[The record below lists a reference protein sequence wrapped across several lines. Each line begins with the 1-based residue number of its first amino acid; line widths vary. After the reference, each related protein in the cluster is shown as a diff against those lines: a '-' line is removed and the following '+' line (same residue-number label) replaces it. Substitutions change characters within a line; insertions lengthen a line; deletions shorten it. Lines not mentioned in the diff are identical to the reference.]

1 MKNFM
6 AFLTAVYNNLPLIL
20 TIIAILFGI
29 GVKVRNFLMQSSEEK
44 KAQLKEQADKVVELA
59 KEGLLS
65 LVSKAEK
72 EWGSGT
78 GVIKKAWVWEQ
89 LQAQYDKLTDY
100 IATGLIDQKVIDDLI
115 ETAVDELNEL
125 LKKNDNVV
133 KAVEA
138 VPTVV
143 VEAVP
148 KEVKE

>member
-44 KAQLKEQADKVVELA
+44 KAQLKEQADKVVELV

-78 GVIKKAWVWEQ
+78 GVIKKAWVWVQ

-100 IATGLIDQKVIDDLI
+100 ITSGLIDQKVIDDLI

-125 LKKNDNVV
+125 LKKNDKVV

-143 VEAVP
+143 VEAAP
-148 KEVKE
+148 KEE

>member
-44 KAQLKEQADKVVELA
+44 KAQLKEQADKVVELV

-89 LQAQYDKLTDY
+89 LHSRYDKLTDY
-100 IATGLIDQKVIDDLI
+100 ITSGLIDQKVIDDLI

-125 LKKNDNVV
+125 LKKNDKVV

-143 VEAVP
+143 VEAAP

>member
-1 MKNFM
+1 MKNFITV
-6 AFLTAVYNNLPLIL
+6 LGVIYDNLPLIL
-20 TIIAILFGI
+20 TIAAILFGI
-29 GVKVRNFLMQSSEEK
+29 GVKIKNFLSQSAEEK
-44 KAQLKEQADKVVELA
+44 KKQLKEQADKVVELVR
-59 KEGLLS
+59 EGLLS

-89 LQAQYDKLTDY
+89 IQAQYDKLMDF
-100 IATGLIDQKVIDDLI
+100 IASGVISQETIDDLI

-125 LKKNDNVV
+125 LKKNDKVV

-143 VEAVP
+143 VEAAP

>member
-44 KAQLKEQADKVVELA
+44 KAQLKEQADKVVELV

-78 GVIKKAWVWEQ
+78 GVIKKAWVWGQ

-100 IATGLIDQKVIDDLI
+100 ITSGLIDQKVIDDLI

-125 LKKNDNVV
+125 LKKNDKVV

-143 VEAVP
+143 VEAAP
-148 KEVKE
+148 KEE